1 MKKHLK
7 YAATAGLIAA
17 LVALGLNEDPATM
30 IAHLVLGLV

>member
-17 LVALGLNEDPATM
+17 LMALGLNEDPANT